1 MYDISGVLDIYSP
14 VNYGYAAIYLS
25 WNKFKPGVNSA
36 RLAAGQTWPFF
47 SYTDPS
53 PEKHLT
59 LKNENNLINFTGTC
73 TFEFRRVLDLKCP

>member
-36 RLAAGQTWPFF
+36 RLAAG
-47 SYTDPS
+47 
-53 PEKHLT
+53 
-59 LKNENNLINFTGTC
+59 
-73 TFEFRRVLDLKCP
+73 